1 MIQHMWR
8 RNKYATAKDIQ
19 TIFGDYHN
27 ALRWLA
33 LFLLRDEESADA
45 CVVDACTIAQTQ
57 QPIFHEWLVHWAAL
71 ATLRCAFHRQQGRI
85 AELAKEYEQKVQ
97 VELDRTP
104 LSVEHLRVLIRSS
117 DRIGARLDELC
128 RYVLIMRGIA
138 KDTPDEVA
146 AKLRI
151 SRRAVEQAYCA
162 AFDGLTEP
170 TQKEQQRKT
179 MQHPMHAAQ

>member
-1 MIQHMWR
+1 MIQKMWR
-8 RNKYATAKDIQ
+8 RNKYATAADVR
-19 TIFGDYHN
+19 TLFGDYHN

-33 LFLLRDEESADA
+33 LFLLRDEESAEA
-45 CVVDACTIAQTQ
+45 CVVDACTIAHTQ
-57 QPIFHEWLVHWAAL
+57 QPVFHEWLVHWAAL

-85 AELAKEYEQKVQ
+85 AELAKEYEQRAQ

-104 LSVEHLRVLIRSS
+104 LSVEHLRLLIRSS

-128 RYVLIMRGIA
+128 RFVLIMRGIA

-151 SRRAVEQAYCA
+151 GRLAVEQAYGA
-162 AFDGLTEP
+162 AFDVLTESLQREREKQRRYRIQV
-170 TQKEQQRKT
+170 TQ
-179 MQHPMHAAQ
+179 